1 MIILP
6 GLTSTKKER
15 IPAFLADMRRRGVK
29 SIALFPTC
37 LTRSE
42 RQALYAE
49 LEDVPGLGIPH
60 VHLRSDCGAEE
71 IGYLARRFGTE
82 AFNIHPRA
90 STHPFGPLPPE
101 YAPAIYVEN
110 VDIPP
115 KFIVLRGVAGV
126 SKRNTKVQRVL
137 LVQRVDG
144 LDGGVEHV
152 RCV

>member
-1 MIILP
+1 MRSNILFSWSSQAIVLGWYMGVLRRLTRRAGADHHGAMIILP

-60 VHLRSDCGAEE
+60 V
-71 IGYLARRFGTE
+71 
-82 AFNIHPRA
+82 
-90 STHPFGPLPPE
+90 
-101 YAPAIYVEN
+101 V
-110 VDIPP
+110 
-115 KFIVLRGVAGV
+115 
-126 SKRNTKVQRVL
+126 
-137 LVQRVDG
+137 
-144 LDGGVEHV
+144 
-152 RCV
+152 